1 MVVSGWQA
9 ASPRSGTPPRV
20 GVPILRTAGSMTEHV
35 TFLAQLPGR
44 TVLDEPVAE
53 TPIYPPLLDDGFVAW
68 PRRAVLRHETSCPF
82 AEFLQSL

>member
-1 MVVSGWQA
+1 
-9 ASPRSGTPPRV
+9 
-20 GVPILRTAGSMTEHV
+20 MTEHV

-68 PRRAVLRHETSCPF
+68 SRRAVLRHETSCPF
-82 AEFLQSL
+82 AGFLQSL